1 MVDVHAWHSSC
12 AIPFSLFFS
21 FLFFLSFPKNIP
33 SLSHLLPFSNK
44 KRNNRSETQRHRIS
58 SHSKHQIK
66 ASNQIKKLLPFSIF
80 ILCWGIN
87 QIRSSQIMSS
97 SSSAFSLDHI
107 TQSPSEQLCYVHCN
121 FCDTILAVGVPCSS
135 LFKTVTVRCGHCTNL
150 LSVNLRGLLL
160 PTGNQLHFGHAF
172 LSPSHG
178 ILNEM
183 PYQPPS
189 FLMDQASNLSSLT
202 SSNKAPHPI
211 KAFNPEPEPPQT
223 PVVNRPPEKRQRVP
237 SAYNRFIK
245 EEIQRIK
252 AGNPDISHREAFSAA
267 AKNWAHFPHIHFG
280 LMPDQG
286 LKKSSVR
293 PQEGDDDFVKEG
305 LYAAAV
311 ANMGVAPF

>member
-1 MVDVHAWHSSC
+1 
-12 AIPFSLFFS
+12 
-21 FLFFLSFPKNIP
+21 
-33 SLSHLLPFSNK
+33 
-44 KRNNRSETQRHRIS
+44 
-58 SHSKHQIK
+58 
-66 ASNQIKKLLPFSIF
+66 
-80 ILCWGIN
+80 
-87 QIRSSQIMSS
+87 MSS
-97 SSSAFSLDHI
+97 SSAAFSLDHI

-135 LFKTVTVRCGHCTNL
+135 FFKTVTVRCGHCNNL

-172 LSPSHG
+172 LSSPHHG
-178 ILNEM
+178 LLDEI
-183 PYQPPS
+183 PHQPTS
-189 FLMDQASNLSSLT
+189 LSMDQAACQSNLIT
-202 SSNKAPHPI
+202 SSNKAPHLI
-211 KAFNPEPEPPQT
+211 KTLNSEPEPPQT

-293 PQEGDDDFVKEG
+293 PQEGDDVFVKEG
-305 LYAAAV
+305 LYATAV
-311 ANMGVAPF
+311 ANMGIAPF